1 MKDRF
6 DLEQEI
12 NALYGFSEQLSTISE
27 AMLEERLSTDETVNA
42 IEGLRVLMDLQAQK
56 LHDTMCQVF
65 KLDNYKDNHNAG
77 NQ

>member
-27 AMLEERLSTDETVNA
+27 AVLEERLSTDETVNA
-42 IEGLRVLMDLQAQK
+42 IEGIRVLMDLQAQK
-56 LHDTMCQVF
+56 LHDTMCQIL
-65 KLDNYKDNHNAG
+65 KLDNYKEYV
-77 NQ
+77 

>member
-27 AMLEERLSTDETVNA
+27 AVLEERLSTDETVNA
-42 IEGLRVLMDLQAQK
+42 IEGMRVLMDLQAQK
-56 LHDTMCQVF
+56 LHDTMCQIL
-65 KLDNYKDNHNAG
+65 KLDNYKEYV
-77 NQ
+77 